1 MNREQ
6 RTENSEQIAA
16 NNEQQT
22 IAITA
27 LNSLFIAPRSLFSV
41 RCSLFTVLC
50 YLFTVH
56 CSLFSVPAWAQQRNR
71 QALEREK
78 KQNLERIS
86 EIRSVLKKTTSE
98 KQVNVG
104 QLKALNQQIK
114 VQSEQIDLL
123 NEDLKLT
130 TSEISELRQARE
142 KLNGDLEKLKKEY
155 ADMVVR
161 ADRRR
166 QQLNPLGFLFAAD
179 NFNQLIA
186 RYRYLKQYSNARQGQ
201 VRQMEQVQT
210 MIQDKQ
216 TATERKRQQQKNTIG
231 SKLTESKKLEGLK
244 SEQSNVVK
252 QLSQKESQLQEELNE
267 SRRSV
272 ARLES
277 MITRIIARE
286 ARERAARERA
296 ERERI
301 ARAEAARRAA
311 ERRRAEEAAASA
323 AREKPTEDRPI
334 ARTEPEPIKEKAPEP
349 KPERAEPDVRNEN
362 NLNDAESAL
371 ASSFA
376 ASKHRLPWPVQRG
389 FVSDRFGVHKHPV
402 LGINISNPGIDIQ
415 TNAGEGVRSV
425 YEGVVMNVEY
435 VMGSNNVV
443 AIQHGD
449 FFTIYAKLK
458 SVSVRVGQRVKARE
472 TIGVVATDG
481 KGVSELQF
489 QVWKEFAK
497 MNPET
502 WLSPR

>member
-1 MNREQ
+1 MADVVAPDFNPGFKKKLMNTRFLLILLLI
-6 RTENSEQIAA
+6 TCFGPLLA
-16 NNEQQT
+16 QT
-22 IAITA
+22 Q
-27 LNSLFIAPRSLFSV
+27 P
-41 RCSLFTVLC
+41 
-50 YLFTVH
+50 
-56 CSLFSVPAWAQQRNR
+56 RNR

-86 EIRSVLKKTTSE
+86 QIRSVLKKTSTE
-98 KQVNVG
+98 KQVSMG

-114 VQSEQIDLL
+114 AQTEQIELL
-123 NEDLKLT
+123 NEDLQLT
-130 TSEISELRQARE
+130 NTEIGELRQASQ
-142 KLNGDLEKLKKEY
+142 KLTQDLQKLKKEY
-155 ADMVVR
+155 ADMVAR

-201 VRQMEQVQT
+201 VRQMEQVQA
-210 MIQDKQ
+210 MIQSKQ
-216 TATERKRQQQKNTIG
+216 NATEQKRKAQKNTIVV
-231 SKLTESKKLEGLK
+231 KVNESKKLEGLK
-244 SEQSNVVK
+244 NEQNLAVRE
-252 QLSQKESQLQEELNE
+252 LSQRESQLQEELNE

-286 ARERAARERA
+286 ARERAAREKA
-296 ERERI
+296 ERDRI
-301 ARAEAARRAA
+301 ARADAARRAA
-311 ERRRAEEAAASA
+311 ERANAERKRTEETA

-334 ARTEPEPIKEKAPEP
+334 AKPEERKPEP
-349 KPERAEPDVRNEN
+349 AEPIRREN
-362 NLNDAESAL
+362 NLNEAESAL

-376 ASKHRLPWPVQRG
+376 ASKRRLPWPVQRG

-415 TNAGEGVRSV
+415 TNAGETIRSV
-425 YEGVVMNVEY
+425 YDGVVMNVEY

-449 FFTIYAKLK
+449 YFTIYAKLK
-458 SVSVRVGQRVKARE
+458 SVSVRPGQRVKARE
-472 TIGVVATDG
+472 TIGTVATDA
-481 KGVSELQF
+481 KGVSELNF

-497 MNPET
+497 MNPES

>member
-1 MNREQ
+1 MRPCFFCF
-6 RTENSEQIAA
+6 
-16 NNEQQT
+16 
-22 IAITA
+22 
-27 LNSLFIAPRSLFSV
+27 LFLLTSFAWL
-41 RCSLFTVLC
+41 
-50 YLFTVH
+50 
-56 CSLFSVPAWAQQRNR
+56 PAWAQQRSR

-78 KQNLERIS
+78 RQNLERIS

-98 KQVNVG
+98 KEVSLG

-114 VQSEQIDLL
+114 AQTDQIELL

-130 TSEISELRQARE
+130 DTEIQELREARE
-142 KLNGDLEKLKKEY
+142 KLTRDLEKLKKEY
-155 ADMVVR
+155 AEMIVR

-210 MIQDKQ
+210 LIQGKQ
-216 TATERKRQQQKNTIG
+216 TATERKRQEQKNTIG
-231 SKLTESKKLEGLK
+231 AKLSESKKLENLK
-244 SEQSNVVK
+244 TEQNQVVK
-252 QLSQKESQLQEELNE
+252 ELSQKESQLRDELNE

-311 ERRRAEEAAASA
+311 ERKRAEEAAAAA

-334 ARTEPEPIKEKAPEP
+334 AKAEPEPVKEPEP
-349 KPERAEPDVRNEN
+349 KAAEPAEPRRDN
-362 NLNDAESAL
+362 NLNEAESAL

-376 ASKHRLPWPVQRG
+376 ASRRRLPWPVQRG

-415 TNAGEGVRSV
+415 TNAGEAVRAV
-425 YEGVVMNVEY
+425 YDGVVMNVEY

-449 FFTIYAKLK
+449 YFTIYAKLR

-472 TIGVVATDG
+472 TIGIVATDA
-481 KGVSELQF
+481 KGISEVQF

-502 WLSPR
+502 WLAPR

>member
-1 MNREQ
+1 MYSNSFRFFVFLSFLA
-6 RTENSEQIAA
+6 TEIGVVHA
-16 NNEQQT
+16 QT
-22 IAITA
+22 
-27 LNSLFIAPRSLFSV
+27 
-41 RCSLFTVLC
+41 
-50 YLFTVH
+50 
-56 CSLFSVPAWAQQRNR
+56 QQRSR

-86 EIRSVLKKTTSE
+86 EIGSVLKKTTSE
-98 KQVNVG
+98 KEVTLG
-104 QLKALNQQIK
+104 QLRALNQQIK
-114 VQSEQIDLL
+114 AQTQQINLL

-130 TSEISELRQARE
+130 TTEITELRRASE
-142 KLNGDLEKLKKEY
+142 KLTTDLQKLKQEY
-155 ADMVVR
+155 ADMIAR

-201 VRQMEQVQT
+201 VRQMKQVQT

-216 TATERKRQQQKNTIG
+216 QTSERKRRQQKNTIG
-231 SKLTESKKLEGLK
+231 SKLGESKKLENLK
-244 SEQSNVVK
+244 EEQDKVVK
-252 QLSQKESQLQEELNE
+252 QLSQKESQLRDELNE

-277 MITRIIARE
+277 MITRIITRE
-286 ARERAARERA
+286 ARERAAREKA
-296 ERERI
+296 ERDRI

-311 ERRRAEEAAASA
+311 ERKRAEDIAAAERA
-323 AREKPTEDRPI
+323 KPTEDRPI
-334 ARTEPEPIKEKAPEP
+334 SKAEPEPTRKVEP
-349 KPERAEPDVRNEN
+349 ADASDRTRRDN

-376 ASKHRLPWPVQRG
+376 ASRRRLPWPVQRG

-415 TNAGEGVRSV
+415 TNSGEGVRAV

-449 FFTIYAKLK
+449 YFTIYAKLR

-472 TIGVVATDG
+472 TIGVVATDA

-502 WLSPR
+502 WLAPR

>member
-1 MNREQ
+1 M
-6 RTENSEQIAA
+6 SDF
-16 NNEQQT
+16 QT
-22 IAITA
+22 LARFFTILLLVAGAGA
-27 LNSLFIAPRSLFSV
+27 LPVGAQTRS
-41 RCSLFTVLC
+41 
-50 YLFTVH
+50 
-56 CSLFSVPAWAQQRNR
+56 R

-78 KQNLERIS
+78 KQNLERMS
-86 EIRSVLKKTTSE
+86 EIRAVLKKTTSAKE
-98 KQVNVG
+98 VTVA

-114 VQSEQIDLL
+114 TQTNQIDLL

-130 TSEISELRQARE
+130 TTEISELRRAGE
-142 KLNGDLEKLKKEY
+142 KLTTDLDKLKKEY
-155 ADMVVR
+155 ADMIAR

-166 QQLNPLGFLFAAD
+166 QQINPLGFLFAAD

-186 RYRYLKQYSNARQGQ
+186 RYRYLKQYSTARQGQ
-201 VRQMEQVQT
+201 VRQIQQVQT
-210 MIQDKQ
+210 MILDKQ
-216 TATERKRQQQKNTIG
+216 QTSEQKRQQQKNTIG
-231 SKLTESKKLEGLK
+231 AKLGESKKLENLK
-244 SEQSNVVK
+244 GEQDKVVK
-252 QLSQKESQLQEELNE
+252 QLSQKESQLQEELTE
-267 SRRSV
+267 SRRSLG
-272 ARLES
+272 RLES

-286 ARERAARERA
+286 ARERAAREKAER

-301 ARAEAARRAA
+301 ARAEATRRAA
-311 ERRRAEEAAASA
+311 ERKRAEEAAARA
-323 AREKPTEDRPI
+323 KPTEDRPI
-334 ARTEPEPIKEKAPEP
+334 AKAEPEPEKELPRKVEP
-349 KPERAEPDVRNEN
+349 AEPRRDN

-376 ASKHRLPWPVQRG
+376 ASRKRLPWPVQRG

-415 TNAGEGVRSV
+415 TNSGEGVRAV

-449 FFTIYAKLK
+449 YFTIYAKLR
-458 SVSVRVGQRVKARE
+458 SVSVRVGQRVRARE
-472 TIGVVATDG
+472 TIGVVATDA

-502 WLSPR
+502 WLAPR

>member
-1 MNREQ
+1 M
-6 RTENSEQIAA
+6 RT
-16 NNEQQT
+16 
-22 IAITA
+22 
-27 LNSLFIAPRSLFSV
+27 LRFLVLGLFLLPAM
-41 RCSLFTVLC
+41 VL
-50 YLFTVH
+50 
-56 CSLFSVPAWAQQRNR
+56 PAQAQQRNR

-78 KQNLERIS
+78 KQNLERMA

-98 KQVNVG
+98 KEVTLG

-114 VQSEQIDLL
+114 AQTEQIELL
-123 NEDLKLT
+123 NEDLQLT
-130 TSEISELRQARE
+130 DSEIAELRQQSQ
-142 KLNGDLEKLKKEY
+142 KLTGDLTRLKKQY
-155 ADMVVR
+155 ADMIVR

-201 VRQMEQVQT
+201 VKQIEEVQAQIKGKQV
-210 MIQDKQ
+210 
-216 TATERKRQQQKNTIG
+216 ATERKRRQQKTTITAKV
-231 SKLTESKKLEGLK
+231 SESKKLENLK
-244 SEQSNVVK
+244 GEQDKVVK
-252 QLSQKESQLQEELNE
+252 QLSQKESQLRDELAE

-286 ARERAARERA
+286 ARERAAREARERA
-296 ERERI
+296 ERERL
-301 ARAEAARRAA
+301 ARVEAARKAA
-311 ERRRAEEAAASA
+311 ERKRAEEAA

-334 ARTEPEPIKEKAPEP
+334 TEPAPEKEVAKVDVPEKAEVDA
-349 KPERAEPDVRNEN
+349 RRDN
-362 NLNDAESAL
+362 NLNDAEMAL

-376 ASKHRLPWPVQRG
+376 ASRRRLPWPVQRG

-415 TNAGEGVRSV
+415 TNAGETVRSV

-449 FFTIYAKLK
+449 YFTIYAKLK

-472 TIGVVATDG
+472 PIGVVATDA
-481 KGVSELQF
+481 KGISELQF

-502 WLSPR
+502 WLAPR

>member
-1 MNREQ
+1 MS
-6 RTENSEQIAA
+6 TSCPPSCLIL
-16 NNEQQT
+16 T
-22 IAITA
+22 
-27 LNSLFIAPRSLFSV
+27 LLLVVGLGMLPV
-41 RCSLFTVLC
+41 R
-50 YLFTVH
+50 
-56 CSLFSVPAWAQQRNR
+56 AQQRSR
-71 QALEREK
+71 LALEREK

-86 EIRSVLKKTTSE
+86 EIRSVLKKTTSQKE
-98 KQVNVG
+98 VTVA

-114 VQSEQIDLL
+114 AQTEQIELL

-130 TSEISELRQARE
+130 TTEISELRRAGE
-142 KLNGDLEKLKKEY
+142 KLTADLEKLKKEY
-155 ADMVVR
+155 ADMIAR

-166 QQLNPLGFLFAAD
+166 QQLNPIGFLFAAD

-201 VRQMEQVQT
+201 VKQIEQVQT

-216 TATERKRQQQKNTIG
+216 QTSEQKRRQQKSTIG
-231 SKLTESKKLEGLK
+231 AKLSESQKLENLK
-244 SEQSNVVK
+244 GEQDKVVK
-252 QLSQKESQLQEELNE
+252 QLSQKESQLRDELNE

-286 ARERAARERA
+286 ARERAAREKA

-301 ARAEAARRAA
+301 ARAETARKAA
-311 ERRRAEEAAASA
+311 ERKRAEETA
-323 AREKPTEDRPI
+323 ARDKPTEDRPI
-334 ARTEPEPIKEKAPEP
+334 AKAEPEPEREAPR
-349 KPERAEPDVRNEN
+349 KVEPDTRRDN
-362 NLNDAESAL
+362 NLSDAESAL

-376 ASKHRLPWPVQRG
+376 ASRKRLPWPVQRG

-415 TNAGEGVRSV
+415 TNAGEGVRAV
-425 YEGVVMNVEY
+425 YEGIVMNVEY

-449 FFTIYAKLK
+449 YFTIYAKLR

-472 TIGVVATDG
+472 TIGVVATDA

-502 WLSPR
+502 WLAPR

>member
-1 MNREQ
+1 M
-6 RTENSEQIAA
+6 
-16 NNEQQT
+16 
-22 IAITA
+22 
-27 LNSLFIAPRSLFSV
+27 
-41 RCSLFTVLC
+41 
-50 YLFTVH
+50 
-56 CSLFSVPAWAQQRNR
+56 
-71 QALEREK
+71 
-78 KQNLERIS
+78 S
-86 EIRSVLKKTTSE
+86 EIRAVLKKTTSAKE
-98 KQVNVG
+98 VTVA

-114 VQSEQIDLL
+114 AQTEQIELL
-123 NEDLKLT
+123 NEDLNLT
-130 TSEISELRQARE
+130 TTEISELRRAGE
-142 KLNGDLEKLKKEY
+142 KLTTDLNKLKKEY
-155 ADMVVR
+155 AEMIAR

-166 QQLNPLGFLFAAD
+166 QQINPLGFLFAAD

-186 RYRYLKQYSNARQGQ
+186 RYRYLKQYSTARQGQ
-201 VRQMEQVQT
+201 VRQIQQVQT

-216 TATERKRQQQKNTIG
+216 QTSEKKRRQQKNTIG
-231 SKLTESKKLEGLK
+231 AKLSESKKLESLK
-244 SEQSNVVK
+244 GEQDKVVK
-252 QLSQKESQLQEELNE
+252 QLSQKESQLQEELTE

-286 ARERAARERA
+286 ARERAAREKA

-311 ERRRAEEAAASA
+311 ERKRAEEAAARA
-323 AREKPTEDRPI
+323 KPTEDRPI
-334 ARTEPEPIKEKAPEP
+334 AKAEPEPEREAPRKVEP
-349 KPERAEPDVRNEN
+349 AEPSDRTRRDN

-376 ASKHRLPWPVQRG
+376 ASRKRLPWPVQRG

-415 TNAGEGVRSV
+415 TNSGEAVRAV

-449 FFTIYAKLK
+449 YFTIYAKLR

-472 TIGVVATDG
+472 TIGVVATDA

-502 WLSPR
+502 WLAPR